1 MDKISS
7 KFNTIEYELPFYE
20 DLASAFTKEHLKIM
34 IAELDLN
41 TTLNN
46 LKKEEKVLQIEKEKR
61 IGLYQNNQLTE
72 ETFIEKELGYKEQI
86 NIINKRRKYYLSLK
100 EKTDNDKIFL
110 GDIYS

>member
-1 MDKISS
+1 
-7 KFNTIEYELPFYE
+7 
-20 DLASAFTKEHLKIM
+20 M

-72 ETFIEKELGYKEQI
+72 ETFIEKELG
-86 NIINKRRKYYLSLK
+86 
-100 EKTDNDKIFL
+100 
-110 GDIYS
+110 